1 MRMPWKQAKSERAA
15 SSSLAQTD
23 FFEAKMTGEPLVV
36 SIDLLDEDSD
46 NPRTEFPDADL
57 DELAEDIR
65 QHGSCNR

>member
-1 MRMPWKQAKSERAA
+1 MRVPWKQVKAERIA
-15 SSSLAQTD
+15 SSSPARAD
-23 FFEAKMTGEPLVV
+23 FFEAKIAGEPLVV

-65 QHGSCNR
+65 QHGSCNL